1 MMSLS
6 NIYQLIQSGK
16 LKRDEFIE
24 MMEQREITIRKDTF
38 AAAQPIDKETP
49 VCDALG
55 ENTVT
60 GRGFEIVNFQDRY
73 GLACSLQQSSAIGDY
88 EDALD
93 RPGSSCVWLGVTD
106 VEARI
111 LKSEAEELGIAVEGE
126 VSGWMDYPIPEQVML
141 CGRMHLDRQQ
151 VSGLIARLKRWLKTG
166 SFD

>member
-6 NIYQLIQSGK
+6 EIYQLIQSGK

-24 MMEQREITIRKDTF
+24 LIQQREIATHKSAF
-38 AAAQPIDKETP
+38 AAAQPVDKETP

-60 GRGFEIVNFQDRY
+60 ARGFEIINFQDRH
-73 GLACSLQQSSAIGDY
+73 GLDCSLQQSSAIGDY
-88 EDALD
+88 ADALNN
-93 RPGSSCVWLGVTD
+93 PGSSFVWLGVTN

-111 LKSEAEELGIAVEGE
+111 LKSEAKELGIAVEGE
-126 VSGWMDYPIPEQVML
+126 VSGWMDYPIPEQVKL
-141 CGRMHLDRQQ
+141 GGRMHLDRQQ
-151 VSGLIARLKRWLKTG
+151 VSGLVARLKRWLKNG